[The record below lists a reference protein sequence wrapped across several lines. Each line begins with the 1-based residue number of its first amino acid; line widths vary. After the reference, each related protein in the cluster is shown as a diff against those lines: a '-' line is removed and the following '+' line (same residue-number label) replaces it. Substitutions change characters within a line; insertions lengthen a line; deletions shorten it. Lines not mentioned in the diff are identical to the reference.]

1 MRLHATIAVLLLA
14 LLAGGWWYAAEGG
27 TNAARGNEAGLTA
40 LAPATSE
47 SPEARAIR
55 AERVID
61 ARENAEPV
69 VNLSGDGL
77 NVQQVLLAAMAERE
91 MPDLVLAGAVQD
103 AMEICYHG
111 IPADGTAAWRD
122 RDRRWAAAYLRMAC
136 EGFDYRAFS
145 AVWDQDEEEDVEIT
159 DANVHIADAEAREI
173 LSTTDSKRD
182 LFLAAHHLTQ
192 RGLLPGEAQFGLD
205 GNGMMYATNAAI
217 DLRTCPVTGACGS
230 GSLATA
236 ALCVEFGCAYG
247 TTYREALR
255 RKVTPAEFDA
265 ALELERLFGKRR

>member
-103 AMEICYHG
+103 
-111 IPADGTAAWRD
+111 
-122 RDRRWAAAYLRMAC
+122 
-136 EGFDYRAFS
+136 
-145 AVWDQDEEEDVEIT
+145 
-159 DANVHIADAEAREI
+159 
-173 LSTTDSKRD
+173 
-182 LFLAAHHLTQ
+182 
-192 RGLLPGEAQFGLD
+192 
-205 GNGMMYATNAAI
+205 
-217 DLRTCPVTGACGS
+217 
-230 GSLATA
+230 
-236 ALCVEFGCAYG
+236 
-247 TTYREALR
+247 
-255 RKVTPAEFDA
+255 
-265 ALELERLFGKRR
+265 